1 MIEAV
6 IFDLD
11 GVIVTTDEYHY
22 QAWNRLAQEESFV
35 FSREHNELFRG
46 VSRKECLEIFIRNS
60 DTISSA
66 IEKEELLE
74 RKNGY
79 YREMLKN
86 LHPED
91 IFPEIE
97 AVIMWLKER
106 KIKVA
111 IGSSSRN
118 TPIILEKIGLS
129 DEFDAVVDGNQISH
143 SKPDPEVFL
152 RGAGILGVVP
162 EKCLVIEDAA
172 AGVEAAHSGGM
183 KVIGVGSAFD
193 HQKADYGIRSLTLE
207 FIQHI
212 ISRIMQ

>member
-11 GVIVTTDEYHY
+11 GVIVSTDEYHY
-22 QAWNRLAQEESFV
+22 QAWNRLAQEEFFV
-35 FSREHNELFRG
+35 FSRAHNELFLG
-46 VSRKECLEIFIRNS
+46 VSRKDCLEIFIRNS
-60 DTISSA
+60 DAIYSA
-66 IEKEELLE
+66 IQKEEMLE

-79 YREMLKN
+79 YREMLKD

-91 IFPEIE
+91 ILPEILE
-97 AVIMWLKER
+97 IISWLKKQ
-106 KIKVA
+106 KIKIA

-152 RGAGILGVVP
+152 RGAGRLGVIP
-162 EKCLVIEDAA
+162 EKCMVIEDAA
-172 AGVEAAHSGGM
+172 AGVEAALSGGM

-193 HQKADYGIRSLTLE
+193 HPKADYGIRSLTLG

-212 ISRIMQ
+212 INGMM